1 MTGLRVPD
9 AGPCEPPEDLRSGR
23 DCCLAL
29 LAKVIEHL
37 PGGARGTAVFLL
49 DCCGPRPDDSVV
61 ADVARRL
68 RAASPAWH
76 RLLRGDTGE
85 FIVIVQGLADGSAVL
100 AAAARLVHAF
110 DDALQSSNL
119 ALCPDVAIGI
129 SFAAHNGARAEALL
143 AAAESGLRES
153 RAVARQGR
161 RSRLVAIPPS
171 RSLDAD

>member
-1 MTGLRVPD
+1 MNGVCLPD
-9 AGPCEPPEDLRSGR
+9 GAPWDPPAGVRSGR

-29 LAKVIEHL
+29 LSTVIEHL

-49 DCCGPRPDDSVV
+49 DCCGPRPSDAVIAEV
-61 ADVARRL
+61 EHRL

-76 RLLRGDTGE
+76 RLLHGDTGE
-85 FIVIVQGLADGSAVL
+85 FVVIAQGLVDGGAVL

-110 DDALQSSNL
+110 DDALQSSNQ

-129 SFAAHNGARAEALL
+129 SFAAHNSARAEPLL

-161 RSRLVAIPPS
+161 RRRLAPIPP
-171 RSLDAD
+171 LGLFDGD